1 MIILKRWMY
10 ITLMVV
16 FIAVFLFSGGY
27 LLNYFLNSRQ
37 AQSDYDKLANLVEN
51 VTVPTTPTLDDTI
64 GSTDPTATAET
75 IPAHVDVVD
84 PETGETVSV
93 LYQYA
98 PIYELN
104 NDLIGWIRVDGTNI
118 NYPVVQTPDSKN
130 YYLKRNFD
138 GAYSIHG
145 TIYAQEECDV
155 FAPSDNVTLYG
166 HRMNDG
172 TMFAG
177 LLSYKKQAFW
187 EQNRYISFD
196 TLQEQ
201 HTYEIFAVVVIREI
215 DGHPFQYHRFV
226 DAKNQ
231 AEFDEFIS
239 NCKKYDLYDTGIT
252 PQYGDKIL
260 TLSTCERYV
269 ANGRVAVFA
278 RLVEDA

>member
-1 MIILKRWMY
+1 MY

-16 FIAVFLFSGGY
+16 LIAVFLFSGGY

-37 AQSDYDKLANLVEN
+37 AQSDYDALAQLVEN
-51 VTVPTTPTLDDTI
+51 VTVPTLPTMDETADP
-64 GSTDPTATAET
+64 TDPTATVET
-75 IPAHVDVVD
+75 VPTHAQIVD
-84 PETGETVSV
+84 PDTGEIVSV

-104 NDLIGWIRVDGTNI
+104 NDLIGWIRIDGTNI
-118 NYPVVQTPDSKN
+118 NYPVVQTPDSKD
-130 YYLKRNFD
+130 YYLKRNFE
-138 GAYSIHG
+138 GESSKHG

-177 LLSYKKQAFW
+177 LLSYKKKDFW
-187 EQNRYISFD
+187 EKNRYISFD
-196 TLQEQ
+196 TLQEER
-201 HTYEIFAVVVIREI
+201 TYEIFAVVLINEI
-215 DGHPFQYHRFV
+215 NGHPFQYHRFV
-226 DAKNQ
+226 DAENQ
-231 AEFDEFIS
+231 AQFDEFIS

-278 RLVEDA
+278 RLVNRAL